1 MVQIL
6 HHEFRTAALRQRED
20 AGAVGLVDVALG
32 RSLHPVQGEEGVGHR
47 LHIVHGPGEQQ
58 VVRVHQTRH
67 HLEIA
72 AGLAVVVEGYQCQ
85 MPRQIFLRRAQSHP
99 LTVPCEG
106 RDPLLLVEHPA
117 YGIVRAL
124 EQPDGGA
131 ERLTGL
137 AAADAEAGE
146 GVAPAYPHAGLLQ
159 PHQRKALAAHAHVPA
174 DVKEQ
179 VIHGQIGINSPLLR
193 ALIGKGRGHAE
204 EIPGLHLRDVA
215 GEGDPQQI
223 VGPSPDGLALGHGL
237 LTLVVVPQPLPVGT
251 DSIQKVRHRPGQS
264 FLRQR
269 PGANVVLF
277 QIRKPPRSQKPAGMF
292 RRAPVSPRS
301 GGSLGPALY
310 DFLR

>member
-1 MVQIL
+1 MIQIL
-6 HHEFRTAALRQRED
+6 HHEFRPAPLRQRED
-20 AGAVGLVDVALG
+20 AGAVGLVDVPLG
-32 RSLHPVQGEEGVGHR
+32 RTLHPVQGEEGVGHR

-72 AGLAVVVEGYQCQ
+72 AGPAVVVKGHQRQ
-85 MPRQIFLRRAQSHP
+85 MPRQIFLRRAQSRP

-106 RDPLLLVEHPA
+106 RDPLLLVEHSA
-117 YGIVRAL
+117 YGVVRAL

-131 ERLTGL
+131 ERLPGL

-146 GVAPAYPHAGLLQ
+146 GVAPAHPHAGLFQ
-159 PHQRKALAAHAHVPA
+159 PHQRKALAADAHVPA

-179 VIHGQIGINSPLLR
+179 VIHGQVGIDPPLLR
-193 ALIGKGRGHAE
+193 ALIGKGRGHTE

-237 LTLVVVPQPLPVGT
+237 LALVVVPQPLPVGT
-251 DSIQKVRHRPGQS
+251 DPVQKVRHSPGQS

-277 QIRKPPRSQKPAGMF
+277 QIRKPPRLQNPAGMF

-301 GGSLGPALY
+301 GGSHGPALY
-310 DFLR
+310 DFFR